1 MNKFEEKVAFYESIM
16 DELKISYDH
25 ELFTKIVKGLGP
37 SVFKRDAECVS
48 SSDEKEIRTVKQ
60 NFLIGKLGL
69 EDSENLDRIIRKAAL
84 RMGKTNRHKYRAI
97 IYYLLVK
104 ELGRESRYYIESKN

>member
-16 DELKISYDH
+16 DQLGISYEHD
-25 ELFTKIVKGLGP
+25 LFTKVTKGLGP
-37 SVFKRDAECVS
+37 SIFKRDAECVS
-48 SSDEKEIRTVKQ
+48 SSDEKEIFTVKQ

-69 EDSENLDRIIRKAAL
+69 DDSDDYEELIREVAL

-97 IYYLLVK
+97 VYYMLVK
-104 ELGRESRYYIESKN
+104 ELGQESKY

>member
-16 DELKISYDH
+16 NQLGISYEHD
-25 ELFTKIVKGLGP
+25 LFTKVTKGLGP
-37 SVFKRDAECVS
+37 SIFKRDAECVS
-48 SSDEKEIRTVKQ
+48 SSDEKEIFTVKQ

-69 EDSENLDRIIRKAAL
+69 DDSDDYEELIREVAL

-97 IYYLLVK
+97 VYYMLVK
-104 ELGRESRYYIESKN
+104 ELGQESKY